1 MIPDKIRTIPQ
12 PYRKICAVSSPMLMK
27 PAVKHPARFR
37 LFPSPFSH
45 LAFLMALVL
54 TRRLQPL
61 RGMVD
66 LAPVVNVVL
75 LLLCFFLLS
84 SSFVL
89 QPGIKVDPPRSAVAV
104 GTPASR
110 LIVAVA
116 MAPQQYDDKGAPMKR
131 QPILYFNDQIV
142 TLDGLRTALDQL
154 PEGRITPSLVV
165 KADKDVPVDLI
176 ASIIDVA
183 SRFPVVI
190 ATQPMT
196 GASPQ

>member
-1 MIPDKIRTIPQ
+1 
-12 PYRKICAVSSPMLMK
+12 
-27 PAVKHPARFR
+27 
-37 LFPSPFSH
+37 
-45 LAFLMALVL
+45 MALVL

-84 SSFVL
+84 SSFIL
-89 QPGIKVDPPRSAVAV
+89 QPGIKVDPPHSTFGS

-116 MAPQQYDDKGAPMKR
+116 LAPQQFDANGLPMKR
-131 QPILYFNDQIV
+131 DPILYFNDQVV

-154 PEGRITPSLVV
+154 PSSRVTPSLIL
-165 KADKDVPVDLI
+165 KADKDVTFDVLMKIEDI
-176 ASIIDVA
+176 AFQH
-183 SRFPVVI
+183 RLPVVEAI
-190 ATQPMT
+190 QTPAAPTATP
-196 GASPQ
+196 